1 MIQQFLT
8 LEYGNKKRLKQKLDD
23 YFGSDTYEI
32 VERSGNQWQIMVP
45 RKLEQVCDSDF
56 FAMMSELNTNGAMR
70 ATQTKI
76 EEIKKHMKQHH
87 KSTT

>member
-8 LEYGNKKRLKQKLDD
+8 LEYGNKTKLRQKLDG
-23 YFGSDTYEI
+23 YFGSGNYEV

-45 RKLEQVCDSDF
+45 RKLEQVCDSDV
-56 FAMMSELNTNGAMR
+56 AMMSEFNTNGPMR
-70 ATQTKI
+70 ASQT
-76 EEIKKHMKQHH
+76 EIKEIKEHMKQHY

>member
-1 MIQQFLT
+1 MIQQFLA

-23 YFGSDTYEI
+23 YFGSGSYEI

-45 RKLEQVCDSDF
+45 RKLEENEV
-56 FAMMSELNTNGAMR
+56 
-70 ATQTKI
+70 K
-76 EEIKKHMKQHH
+76 EIQEHMKQHY